1 MTNEK
6 ETVPCTARRCR
17 PEEALMVSNQ
27 DEKREFTIQA
37 RDSDIGHVKDFY
49 FDDLVRSER

>member
-6 ETVPCTARRCR
+6 ETVPCTAHRCR
-17 PEEALMVSNQ
+17 PEEALMVCNQ
-27 DEKREFTIQA
+27 DENREFTIQA